1 MCGLLSG
8 MLLVRPP
15 PFEEEGTTTPA
26 LPFKR
31 VGIKIATKAMQAQAA
46 PRGANNIGKFLVFLG
61 LI

>member
-15 PFEEEGTTTPA
+15 PFEEEGPV
-26 LPFKR
+26 LPFER